1 VVLSGLTIVGD
12 DGFLMNPTS
21 CGHAEGRGAA
31 GRRLRAATALVF
43 LFGFFLSLPLQAQ
56 NTQTTQESEQKS
68 RAKIGLVL
76 EGGGALG
83 LAHIGVLQW
92 LYEHHVPVD
101 LVAGTSMGGL
111 VGGIYATGRTPD
123 QIQQLIQNVD
133 WDQALSGQLPFRDLS
148 YRRKQDAVEFPTQ
161 LEFGLRH
168 GVQLPEGFNA
178 GQQVSFIL
186 DNVALPYSR
195 IKSFSDLPTP
205 FACVATDLTTSKQRV
220 FHDGSLSLALRAT
233 MSLPGIFTPVH
244 SGNDLYADG
253 GLLNNLPVDVA
264 QSMGAQLT
272 VAVYLQTAA
281 FNANQPL
288 NTFSVLG
295 QSLSV
300 MIAANELKS
309 MQMADVLVTVPL
321 DRYTSLDY
329 DKAAEIIR
337 LGYAAAES
345 KQTILSKLAVDDAAW
360 RRYIEGRESR
370 TLKTPVPQFVE
381 VTGTTPAFENKIQKR
396 LNPDVGKPVDT
407 VNLEQQFTRI
417 AGSGRFAMLGYSMTE
432 KGGQPGL
439 LVSVEEKSYSP
450 PIVRPLIIID
460 GTNYNEVLFSAG
472 ARITFLDYGSFGS
485 ELRNDVVVGSLY
497 ELQSEYYHPFTPAT
511 HWFIAPQVAL
521 NTSKFY
527 FYYDNHIDSQYRKR
541 QLGGAVDVGYTF
553 GNTAELRLGYQ
564 SAYQRYSPVIGDTVI
579 YPIQSGRIGVSRL
592 HYSLDRTDDPVLPMR
607 GVSAVFRGE
616 WWDSNTGTNK
626 PFPVTELRTHFLFP
640 FTPKSSAYL
649 AVSGGSTLGYEDT
662 GIPPFSLGGGLQLS
676 AFGENELITNQYY
689 LFQTGF
695 IHRLGKLPP
704 FLGDSINLIT
714 TYEVGKTFFLP
725 TEPSVP
731 MDGVVGI
738 VIKTAIGPFEIA
750 GAAGNGTDHRK
761 IFFQLDRFF

>member
-1 VVLSGLTIVGD
+1 
-12 DGFLMNPTS
+12 MNPTA
-21 CGHAEGRGAA
+21 CGRQEVSGSVGRGLRGAT
-31 GRRLRAATALVF
+31 RLIFLLGFLV
-43 LFGFFLSLPLQAQ
+43 SLQLQAQ
-56 NTQTTQESEQKS
+56 VTPQEPDQKP

-148 YRRKQDAVEFPTQ
+148 YRRKEDAIEFPTR
-161 LEFGLRH
+161 LEFGLRK
-168 GVQLPEGFNA
+168 GIQLPAGFNA

-186 DNVALPYSR
+186 DHVALPYSQ
-195 IKSFSDLPTP
+195 IKSFNDLPTP
-205 FACVATDLTTSKQRV
+205 FACVATDLTTSKQHI
-220 FHDGSLSLALRAT
+220 FHDGSLALALRGT
-233 MSLPGIFTPVH
+233 MSLPGIFTPVR
-244 SGNDLYADG
+244 SGNNLYADG

-272 VAVYLQTAA
+272 VAVYLQASI
-281 FNANQPL
+281 FNPKQPL

-309 MQMADVLVTVPL
+309 IQMADVLVTVPL
-321 DRYTSLDY
+321 EKYSALDY
-329 DKAAEIIR
+329 DKAPEIVR
-337 LGYAAAES
+337 AGYEAAES
-345 KQTILSKLAVDDAAW
+345 KQTILSKLAVDDASW
-360 RRYIEGRESR
+360 KQYIAGREGR
-370 TLKTPVPQFVE
+370 TQVVPVPQFLE
-381 VTGTTPAFENKIQKR
+381 VTGTSPMLENRIQRR
-396 LNPDVGKPVDT
+396 LAPDIGRPVAKD
-407 VNLEQQFTRI
+407 NLEQQFTRL
-417 AGSGRFAMLGYSMTE
+417 AGSGRFATLNYSMTE
-432 KGGQPGL
+432 KDNKPGL
-439 LVSVEEKSYSP
+439 LVSVQEKPYSP

-485 ELRNDVVVGSLY
+485 ELRNDIVVGSFY
-497 ELQSEYYHPFTPAT
+497 ELNSEYYHPFSPTT
-511 HWFIAPQVAL
+511 HFFIAPQVAL
-521 NTSKFY
+521 DTNKFY

-541 QLGGAVDVGYTF
+541 QLGGALDFGYTF
-553 GNTAELRLGYQ
+553 SNVGEVRLGYQ
-564 SAYQRYSPVIGDTVI
+564 AAYQRYSPVIGDTVI
-579 YPIQSGRIGVSRL
+579 YPVQSGRIGVTRL
-592 HYSLDRTDDPVLPMR
+592 HYSLDLTDDNVLPMR
-607 GVSAVFRGE
+607 GMAATFRGE
-616 WWDSNTGTNK
+616 WWDANTGTKK
-626 PFPVTELRTHFLFP
+626 PFPLSELRTRFLFP
-640 FTPKSSAYL
+640 LTGKSSAYL
-649 AVSGGSTLGYEDT
+649 TASGGTTFGYEST

-689 LFQTGF
+689 LFQAGY
-695 IHRLGKLPP
+695 IHRLAKLPP
-704 FLGDSINLIT
+704 FLGDSISLIT
-714 TYEVGKTFFLP
+714 TYEAGKTFFLP
-725 TEPSVP
+725 DEPSVP

-750 GAAGNGTDHRK
+750 GAAGNGIDHRK

>member
-1 VVLSGLTIVGD
+1 MMDLS
-12 DGFLMNPTS
+12 MNPTA
-21 CGHAEGRGAA
+21 CGRKEVRGAA
-31 GRRLRAATALVF
+31 EKRLRGAAALLF
-43 LFGFFLSLPLQAQ
+43 LLGFFVSFPLQAQ
-56 NTQTTQESEQKS
+56 NPQTPQESGQKP

-111 VGGIYATGRTPD
+111 VGGIYATGRAPD

-133 WDQALSGQLPFRDLS
+133 WDQALSGELPFRSLS
-148 YRRKQDAVEFPTQ
+148 YRRKEDAVEFPTR
-161 LEFGLRH
+161 LEFGLRK
-168 GVQLPEGFNA
+168 GIQLPAGFNA

-186 DNVALPYSR
+186 DHVALPYSQ
-195 IKSFSDLPTP
+195 IKSFNDLPTP
-205 FACVATDLTTSKQRV
+205 FACVATDLSTSKQHV
-220 FHDGSLSLALRAT
+220 FHDGSLALALRAT
-233 MSLPGIFTPVH
+233 MSLPGIFTPVR

-281 FNANQPL
+281 FNPKQPL

-309 MQMADVLVTVPL
+309 LEMADVLVTVPL
-321 DRYTSLDY
+321 DKYSALDY

-337 LGYAAAES
+337 AGYEAAES
-345 KQTILSKLAVDDAAW
+345 KQTILSKLAVDDASWKQYLAG
-360 RRYIEGRESR
+360 REGR
-370 TLKTPVPQFVE
+370 TLAVPVPQFLE
-381 VTGTTPAFENKIQKR
+381 VTGTSSMLENRIQRR
-396 LNPDVGKPVDT
+396 LAPDIGRPVARD
-407 VNLEQQFTRI
+407 NLEQQFTRL
-417 AGSGRFAMLGYSMTE
+417 AGSGRFATLNYSMTE
-432 KGGQPGL
+432 KDNKPGL
-439 LVSVEEKSYSP
+439 LVSVEEKPYSP

-485 ELRNDVVVGSLY
+485 ELRNDVVVGSIY
-497 ELQSEYYHPFTPAT
+497 ELNSEYYHPFTPT
-511 HWFIAPQVAL
+511 TRWFIAPQLAL
-521 NTSKFY
+521 DTSKFY

-541 QLGGAVDVGYTF
+541 QLGGALDFGYTF
-553 GNTAELRLGYQ
+553 GNIGEVRLGYQ

-579 YPIQSGRIGVSRL
+579 YPVQSGRIGVTRL
-592 HYSLDRTDDPVLPMR
+592 HYNLDLTDDNVLPMR
-607 GVSAVFRGE
+607 GMALTYRGE
-616 WWDSNTGTNK
+616 WWDANTGTKK
-626 PFPVTELRTHFLFP
+626 PFPLTELRTRFLFP
-640 FTPKSSAYL
+640 LTTKSSAYL
-649 AVSGGSTLGYEDT
+649 TASGGTTLGQEDT
-662 GIPPFSLGGGLQLS
+662 GIPPFSLGGGVQLS

-689 LFQTGF
+689 LFQTGY
-695 IHRLGKLPP
+695 IHRLAKLPP
-704 FLGDSINLIT
+704 FLGDSISLIT
-714 TYEVGKTFFLP
+714 TYEAGKTFFLP
-725 TEPSVP
+725 NEPSIP

-750 GAAGNGTDHRK
+750 GTAGNGTGHRK

>member
-1 VVLSGLTIVGD
+1 
-12 DGFLMNPTS
+12 
-21 CGHAEGRGAA
+21 
-31 GRRLRAATALVF
+31 
-43 LFGFFLSLPLQAQ
+43 
-56 NTQTTQESEQKS
+56 
-68 RAKIGLVL
+68 VL

-92 LYEHHVPVD
+92 LYQHHVPVD

-111 VGGIYATGRTPD
+111 VGGMYATGRTPD

-148 YRRKQDAVEFPTQ
+148 YRRKQDAVEFPTRI
-161 LEFGLRH
+161 EFGLRH

-186 DNVALPYSR
+186 DHVALPYSQ
-195 IKSFSDLPTP
+195 IKSFNDLPTP
-205 FACVATDLTTSKQRV
+205 FACVATDLTTSKQQV
-220 FHDGSLSLALRAT
+220 FHDGSLALALRST

-244 SGNDLYADG
+244 SGTQLYTDG

-281 FNANQPL
+281 FNAKQPL
-288 NTFSVLG
+288 SSFSVLG

-321 DRYTSLDY
+321 DKYDALDY

-337 LGYAAAES
+337 LGYEAAEN
-345 KQTILSKLAVDDAAW
+345 KHVILSKLAVDDAAW
-360 RRYIEGRESR
+360 KQYVDGREGR
-370 TLKTPVPQFVE
+370 TLVTPVPQFLE
-381 VTGTTPAFENKIQKR
+381 VTGTTPALEKKIQRR
-396 LNPDVGKPVDT
+396 LSPDVGKPVDT

-417 AGSGRFAMLGYSMTE
+417 AGSGRFATLGYSMTA
-432 KGGQPGL
+432 KDGKPGL
-439 LVSVEEKSYSP
+439 LVSAEEKSYSP

-472 ARITFLDYGSFGS
+472 ARITFLDFGSFGS

-497 ELQSEYYHPFTPAT
+497 ELQSEYYHPFSPTT
-511 HWFIAPQVAL
+511 HWFIAPQVGL
-521 NTSKFY
+521 DTSKFY
-527 FYYDNHIDSQYRKR
+527 FYFDNHIDSQYRKR
-541 QLGGAVDVGYTF
+541 QFGGAVDVGYTF
-553 GNTAELRLGYQ
+553 GNSAEVRLGYE
-564 SAYQRYSPVIGDTVI
+564 SAYQRYSPVIGDTIV

-592 HYSLDRTDDPVLPMR
+592 HYTLDLTDDPVLPMR
-607 GVSAVFRGE
+607 GMSAVFRGE
-616 WWDSNTGTNK
+616 WWDANTGTNQ

-640 FTPKSSAYL
+640 LTPKSSAYL
-649 AVSGGSTLGYEDT
+649 AASGGSTLGYEDT

-689 LFQTGF
+689 LFQTGY
-695 IHRLGKLPP
+695 IRRIGKLPP
-704 FLGDSINLIT
+704 FLGDSISLVT
-714 TYEVGKTFFLP
+714 TYEAGKTFFLP
-725 TEPSVP
+725 NEPSVP